1 MPKKKLKK
9 ISNLDG
15 KCNKQQKLNFECDS
29 EKGKE
34 QITRQISCHY
44 DILSKSDA
52 EEIFLLLST
61 IITGA
66 QKISMHRQTCR
77 KR

>member
-1 MPKKKLKK
+1 MQKKKLKK
-9 ISNLDG
+9 ITSNLDG
-15 KCNKQQKLNFECDS
+15 KCNKQQKLNFECFGDS

-52 EEIFLLLST
+52 EEIF
-61 IITGA
+61 
-66 QKISMHRQTCR
+66 
-77 KR
+77 